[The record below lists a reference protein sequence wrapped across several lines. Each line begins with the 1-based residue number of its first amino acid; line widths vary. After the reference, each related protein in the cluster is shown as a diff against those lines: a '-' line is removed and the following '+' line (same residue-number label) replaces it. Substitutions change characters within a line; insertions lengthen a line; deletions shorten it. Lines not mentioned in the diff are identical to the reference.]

1 MHFLPT
7 LLIITVRKNI
17 ILVKNTENE
26 IMETISSWES
36 KESID
41 EGLIEEWSQQGLAFW
56 NSAQGTRSMHIA
68 ESKQQ
73 QQPIT
78 EGKPDMTRY
87 AANTYV
93 KVGTEDEPVFIKA
106 SKTSTSTTASLQGL
120 IESGSA
126 FKNLTSLAVQENII
140 NRADGIA
147 TKLQNEYSM
156 TSPEWKRWIS
166 LTDSYNATSLQHV
179 MAAYYQDYT
188 IADVGR
194 NREDY
199 VPRLGYPGTLAPGQK
214 FKDNYAIDDL
224 PQRVLHPWPAMQQ
237 FRWHVRMP
245 VTHPMIPPPL
255 LWLALNDMYT
265 QNFTEWQM
273 NEECDEV
280 VGGTYMTPKDAL
292 RIARGHR
299 LGAAYEETEQIP
311 HGGSLFTGGHKI
323 PFYDPDHGPT
333 IPVEES
339 DPPIPKELIPIT
351 TRWVDPHYGME
362 VELTK
367 SPAEQAQQDDE
378 QEEEEQ
384 RRQAAIRLG
393 LISDGAQDLRT
404 HEQEQGGDHS
414 SEVTKL
420 EGELTRIITDR
431 RKVLYSDVD
440 DEASGIEME
449 AIRPPA
455 PGYEDDPEAYLD
467 YGVLPPAEES
477 VKEIVRA
484 MKGRARNR
492 VALIDYSIATVRD
505 LKTEVH
511 RVEKDSVSRKKSGR
525 RRNTRKKT
533 SAEDDE

>member
-1 MHFLPT
+1 
-7 LLIITVRKNI
+7 
-17 ILVKNTENE
+17 
-26 IMETISSWES
+26 METISSWES
-36 KESID
+36 KESVD

-68 ESKQQ
+68 ESKQILV
-73 QQPIT
+73 QPVT
-78 EGKPDMTRY
+78 ESKPDTTRY

-93 KVGTEDEPVFIKA
+93 KVGTEDEPVFVKA

-120 IESGSA
+120 LESGSA
-126 FKNLTSLAVQENII
+126 FKNLTSLAVQESIV

-147 TKLQNEYSM
+147 TKLNNEYSM

-199 VPRLGYPGTLAPGQK
+199 VPRPGYPGTLAPGQK

-224 PQRVLHPWPAMQQ
+224 PKRVLHPWPAMQQ
-237 FRWHVRMP
+237 FRWHGRMP

-273 NEECDEV
+273 NEECNEV

-292 RIARGHR
+292 RIAREHR
-299 LGAAYEETEQIP
+299 LGGAYEESEQVQ

-333 IPVEES
+333 IPIEECE
-339 DPPIPKELIPIT
+339 PPIPNELIPIT

-367 SPAEQAQQDDE
+367 TPAEQAQQDDE
-378 QEEEEQ
+378 QEEEEL
-384 RRQAAIRLG
+384 RRQAAIRMG
-393 LISDGAQDLRT
+393 LISDAPQDFT
-404 HEQEQGGDHS
+404 SASKEKEEEEMQS
-414 SEVTKL
+414 AAAVKL
-420 EGELTRIITDR
+420 GGELTKLITDR

-440 DEASGIEME
+440 DEESGIEMA
-449 AIRPPA
+449 AIRPPV
-455 PGYEDDPEAYLD
+455 PGYEEDPEAYLD
-467 YGVLPPAEES
+467 YGVLSPAEETA
-477 VKEIVRA
+477 KEIVQTVG
-484 MKGRARNR
+484 GRARNR

-505 LKTEVH
+505 LKTEVN
-511 RVEKDSVSRKKSGR
+511 RVEKDSMSRKKPSR
-525 RRNTRKKT
+525 RRATRKKT
-533 SAEDDE
+533 AEEDEQ